1 MTRLSL
7 SPSAALQL
15 SENLRHLRVFEM
27 DTEDEDDEPQND
39 TAEQD
44 TLDATMTSQGDESA
58 EAGNDEA
65 GKTEE
70 HLELEET
77 SEL

>member
-1 MTRLSL
+1 
-7 SPSAALQL
+7 
-15 SENLRHLRVFEM
+15 M